1 MEAGLAQTQLEAL
14 INLERW
20 CEHGGKNIYY
30 IYILFTTGCGFGTNI
45 HRIVCKQEKQ
55 IMPYI

>member
-1 MEAGLAQTQLEAL
+1 MEAGPAQTQFEAL

-20 CEHGGKNIYY
+20 FGHGGKNIH
-30 IYILFTTGCGFGTNI
+30 ILFTTGCGFGTNI